1 MAKNIQE
8 NGTIQI
14 TNESAEMV
22 NNKTGEVIGTALTV
36 NAEADQLQTAKNAF
50 AKIRAGEYKRGVSL
64 TADYYEFTK
73 AGEVSIGWFLG
84 IKDVQM
90 TDTATKLPKTLT
102 TAYWLSEGENGEP
115 KMYSNG
121 GQQLVEAFKLTVPK
135 TFVEIK
141 YVGKKGQMKKYE
153 ITPII
158 ISE

>member
-22 NNKTGEVIGTALTV
+22 NNKTGEVIGTSLVV
-36 NAEADQLQTAKNAF
+36 NAEENQLENAKNAF
-50 AKIRAGEYKRGVSL
+50 EKIKAGQYKRGVAL

-73 AGEVSIGWFLG
+73 AGECSIGCFLG

-90 TDTATKLPKTLT
+90 TDTATKQPKTLT
-102 TAYWLSEGENGEP
+102 TAYWLSQDENGQP

-121 GQQLVEAFKLTVPK
+121 GQQLVEAFKLTVPR
-135 TFVEIK
+135 TYVEIK
-141 YVGKKGQMKKYE
+141 YLGKKGQMKKYE
-153 ITPII
+153 ITPLI